1 MPMRNPVSLLR
12 SFQRLLSA
20 IYDVPLRDD
29 IADYVVTDRTL
40 LPPAHRDSPAREQVL
55 VSCAT
60 GDAADADDAGDAGAG
75 NKHDGIHG
83 AGTSVG
89 ISVFLDEAMLERL
102 ARADPFDALN
112 GENVTDFWTVLE
124 GVSHFLYLG
133 WNAGHDRPVTLFE
146 LELQA
151 EIDKYVSSLW
161 LLKRQQPQRFPV
173 ELHHLLFE
181 RSRIDP
187 ALAGERIGMY
197 QRADRYASRFC
208 HRLARRLDSSLA
220 SVRLETMAELRR
232 FYRLGHQRKS
242 RHIDAL
248 ALQTA

>member
-1 MPMRNPVSLLR
+1 MRNPVSLLR

-29 IADYVVTDRTL
+29 IADYVVTDRAL
-40 LPPAHRDSPAREQVL
+40 LPPAHRDSTAREQVL
-55 VSCAT
+55 VSC
-60 GDAADADDAGDAGAG
+60 GSGDAGAVDGQGG
-75 NKHDGIHG
+75 NHDAG
-83 AGTSVG
+83 ASVG
-89 ISVFLDEAMLERL
+89 ISVFLDEAMLKRL
-102 ARADPFDALN
+102 AHADPFDALN
-112 GENVTDFWTVLE
+112 GENVADFWTALE

-161 LLKRQQPQRFPV
+161 LLKRQQPQRFPI

-187 ALAGERIGMY
+187 LLARERIGMY

-208 HRLARRLDSSLA
+208 QRLARRLDSSLA
-220 SVRLETMAELRR
+220 SVRIDTMAELRR
-232 FYRLGHQRKS
+232 FYRLDHQRKS
-242 RHIDAL
+242 RHIDVL